1 MTHVLE
7 IVHGTEDNGLEGD
20 QDEIFRQ
27 QRAQVRLSQNVLH
40 ETYFV
45 LFCAVSSFYST
56 TGTWG
61 TSMCELFA
69 NLG

>member
-1 MTHVLE
+1 MC
-7 IVHGTEDNGLEGD
+7 GTADGGLEGD
-20 QDEIFRQ
+20 RDETFRQ
-27 QRAQVRLSQNVLH
+27 QRAQVHLSQNVLD

-56 TGTWG
+56 TGTWK